1 MATVDHENKT
11 IHANLGDIDDMD
23 AALTLLNALENEGY
37 SVLAVNDQG
46 YGFGFDNYG
55 DMLGFLETMDPTS
68 VDWGAVGDVATYA
81 SLALNVAGMVSLF
94 VAPAAAPVFFGASAG
109 LDFAAAAAYAADG
122 DYQSMGFSALSGTLG
137 VFLPS
142 PGFNAGAS
150 RFTRPGASRFMAT
163 NSARFILGAE
173 SLIGPTLFGAEV
185 GVDWLRR

>member
-1 MATVDHENKT
+1 M
-11 IHANLGDIDDMD
+11 I
-23 AALTLLNALENEGY
+23 
-37 SVLAVNDQG
+37 G
-46 YGFGFDNYG
+46 YG
-55 DMLGFLETMDPTS
+55 LETEDRS
-68 VDWGAVGDVATYA
+68 KGGNLRNYLNSAGIDLGKVGDFATYA
-81 SLALNVAGMVSLF
+81 SLSMNAAGMGSLF
-94 VAPAAAPVFFGASAG
+94 VAPVAAPVFFGASAG
-109 LDFAAAAAYAADG
+109 LDFVAAAAYAVDG

-173 SLIGPTLFGAEV
+173 SLIGPTLFGADV